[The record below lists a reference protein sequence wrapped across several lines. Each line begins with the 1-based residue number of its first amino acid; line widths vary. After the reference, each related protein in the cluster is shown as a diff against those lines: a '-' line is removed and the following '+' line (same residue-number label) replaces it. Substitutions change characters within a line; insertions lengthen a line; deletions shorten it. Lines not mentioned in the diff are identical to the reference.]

1 MSTPSP
7 KPRFVIVP
15 HRQQTRALAVSMAV
29 LWIVSLVVAWGWA
42 TRRAVP
48 EMEALVGDFDVVS
61 VKAESQAV
69 ALAALEQELTTLRR
83 SDEIS
88 RAANRELQQ
97 TLSERDE
104 EIAQLRADVA
114 FYERLVGAV
123 GQRRGLSVHSLSME
137 RQASDTWRYTVTLT
151 QNLNRGAVSSGQL
164 SLQVEGVQAGRLT
177 TLDWARLRQGSD
189 AEQQG
194 FSFRYFQ
201 QLEGTV
207 MMPAGFTPHRA
218 RVLLR
223 AEGRTIEQAFP
234 WEAVTNAGG
243 SAGR

>member
-1 MSTPSP
+1 MSALPP

-15 HRQQTRALAVSMAV
+15 HRPRARALLGLVAG
-29 LWIVSLVVAWGWA
+29 LWAITLVAAWHWSARIAAPGLG
-42 TRRAVP
+42 
-48 EMEALVGDFDVVS
+48 E
-61 VKAESQAV
+61 
-69 ALAALEQELTTLRR
+69 LAGEVDALESRLGAQDRILGELRQELATLRR

-97 TLSERDE
+97 ALAERDE

-123 GQRRGLSVHSLSME
+123 GQRRGLTVHSLAME
-137 RQASDTWRYTVTLT
+137 RQSGPVWRYTVTLT

-164 SLQVEGVQAGRLT
+164 RLQVEGLRDGQLT
-177 TLDWARLRQGSD
+177 VLDWPELRQGTEAD
-189 AEQQG
+189 AQD

-201 QLEGTV
+201 QLEGSV
-207 MMPAGFTPHRA
+207 ALPAGFSPQRA
-218 RVLLR
+218 RVVLR

-234 WEAVTNAGG
+234 WEAVSNAGG